1 MRYGEVSVW
10 VQPSITF
17 LDFSLV
23 KMHVLGFL
31 FFFLYTSPDKD
42 ITFIISFWESPRN
55 SDEHD
60 YECFSSHVTDFDD
73 CQIWGT
79 CDQKCENRQGRHQ
92 CLCEEGYVLERGQHC
107 KANNSCEYLNLTT
120 ISWCSL
126 SLADGTRNNRISVHS
141 KALSS
146 QSGGGL
152 AAWKKR

>member
-1 MRYGEVSVW
+1 MSVW
-10 VQPSITF
+10 VQSSITF

-31 FFFLYTSPDKD
+31 FFFFLYTSPDKD
-42 ITFIISFWESPRN
+42 IAFIISFWESPRN

-60 YECFSSHVTDFDD
+60 YECFSYHVTDFDD

-107 KANNSCEYLNLTT
+107 KANNSCEYLNLTIT
-120 ISWCSL
+120 FWCSL
-126 SLADGTRNNRISVHS
+126 SLADGRRNNRISVHS